1 MQNPGGQGNLCHCG
15 GVWSMTSG
23 FVVCCVVSD
32 KCRLGGGFIQEF
44 RFSNISLMMF
54 DISLFI

>member
-1 MQNPGGQGNLCHCG
+1 M
-15 GVWSMTSG
+15 SSG

-54 DISLFI
+54 DITLFI